1 MTTTEYRG
9 HTETAQLDGTESR
22 HGIVEC
28 TGTQRKGVVGTAVD
42 ATVGGTEME
51 TITVTTT
58 GWTVEEHIMIGAL
71 GSMREEAPGSE
82 GRQKGKE
89 GQNISCK
96 KLVEESMR
104 LIRSR

>member
-1 MTTTEYRG
+1 M
-9 HTETAQLDGTESR
+9 
-22 HGIVEC
+22 
-28 TGTQRKGVVGTAVD
+28 AVD
-42 ATVGGTEME
+42 AIVGGTEKE

-71 GSMREEAPGSE
+71 GTMREEDPGSE

-89 GQNISCK
+89 GQNISCR
-96 KLVEESMR
+96 KLVEGNMK